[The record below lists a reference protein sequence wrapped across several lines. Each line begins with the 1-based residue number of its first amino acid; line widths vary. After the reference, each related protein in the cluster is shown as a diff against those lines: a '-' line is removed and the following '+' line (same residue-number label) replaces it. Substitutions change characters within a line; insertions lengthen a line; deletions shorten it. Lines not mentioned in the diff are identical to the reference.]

1 MENNRKAIV
10 TAIQDL
16 IICRNNIFDNIV
28 NIAMSGELNHL
39 AEAIDIGEKYNFKL
53 NHFRNLEDEN
63 VNALI
68 RMVEYIESHISV
80 LMDINNIDVSEL
92 NFDD

>member
-1 MENNRKAIV
+1 MENNRNAIV

-16 IICRNNIFDNIV
+16 IICRNNIYDNIV
-28 NIAMSGELNHL
+28 NIAMSGEMNHL
-39 AEAIDIGEKYNFKL
+39 ADAIDIGEKYNFKL

-68 RMVEYIESHISV
+68 RIVEYIESHILV
-80 LMDINNIDVSEL
+80 LMDVNGIDITEL